1 MHVEVPAVVYSD
13 LVAEGSGEP
22 SAEIRR
28 RVAAARK
35 LQARRFR
42 KTRIRTNAGMNS
54 RHIRQHC
61 VIDAESQQII
71 KNAADRLGL
80 SARAYHR
87 ILKIARTIADLE
99 PSEGIRPPHILEAIG
114 YRSMDRP
121 V

>member
-28 RVAAARK
+28 RVVAARK
-35 LQARRFR
+35 IQVRRLQ
-42 KTRIRTNAGMNS
+42 KSSIRANAGMNT
-54 RHIRQHC
+54 RHIRQYC
-61 VIDAESQQII
+61 VIDAESEQIV

-87 ILKIARTIADLE
+87 VLKIARTIADLE
-99 PSEGIRPPHILEAIG
+99 ASARIRPPHILEAIG